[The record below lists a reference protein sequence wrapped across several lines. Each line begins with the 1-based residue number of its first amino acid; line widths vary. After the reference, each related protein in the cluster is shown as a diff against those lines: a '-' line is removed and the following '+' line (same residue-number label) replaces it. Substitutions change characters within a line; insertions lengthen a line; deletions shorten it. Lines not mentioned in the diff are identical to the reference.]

1 MDHYKLYKV
10 RAIIAIYGNKFVTK
24 VSPPEFVVIF
34 SPRKLGNNPKR
45 HQPSWDYGKH
55 IPEDEPLLTI
65 YS

>member
-1 MDHYKLYKV
+1 MDYYKLYKV

-24 VSPPEFVVIF
+24 VSPPELVVS
-34 SPRKLGNNPKR
+34 SPWKLGNNPKR
-45 HQPSWDYGKH
+45 HKPSWDYGKH